1 MADRLSK
8 MDMFKNAVNKLKAAK
23 QSGVNELIGDVKD
36 LRKEQFN
43 DEMNKEK
50 NAAFKDRMNNEEWNR
65 MLKRGKNTDVPDP
78 YEEEPVDVPEIESQV
93 VDLPEEEPEEKEIVV
108 DHNPDE
114 TIIAEDDI
122 PKEDGIDTSALSNED
137 LNVVDPDYEGEETSV
152 SDTEVNN
159 GFTPSTDEP
168 SIPSE
173 PEKPTEPEKKEEPSA
188 EENKTEESAENKD
201 EKKDKDKDED
211 KRLTPGLEEPNGNR
225 YSTAVKIGE
234 DLIGLGEYGVDTA
247 KDLLTRDRSGVSVND
262 AVERAKSVPHYSY
275 TQMFGR

>member
-23 QSGVNELIGDVKD
+23 QKGVDELIGDVKD

-43 DEMNKEK
+43 DEMNREK

-65 MLKRGKNTDVPDP
+65 MLKRGKNTDVPEP

-122 PKEDGIDTSALSNED
+122 PQEQEVDPSALSSEEEPD
-137 LNVVDPDYEGEETSV
+137 VIDPDYEEQETSV
-152 SDTEVNN
+152 PESEVSPSDPTIVEGTN
-159 GFTPSTDEP
+159 
-168 SIPSE
+168 
-173 PEKPTEPEKKEEPSA
+173 KPA
-188 EENKTEESAENKD
+188 EGKSAENKD
-201 EKKDKDKDED
+201 EKKDKDKNED

-225 YSTAVKIGE
+225 YPTAVKIGE

-262 AVERAKSVPHYSY
+262 AVERAKNVPHYSY